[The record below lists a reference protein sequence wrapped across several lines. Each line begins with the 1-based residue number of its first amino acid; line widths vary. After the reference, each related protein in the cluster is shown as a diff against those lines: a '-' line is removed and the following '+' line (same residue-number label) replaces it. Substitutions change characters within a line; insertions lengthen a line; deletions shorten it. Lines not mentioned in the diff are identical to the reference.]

1 MRGAQV
7 EQADRDTF
15 LNEDRKERARK
26 AGEAVILE
34 LGAGNV
40 KEAWLLV
47 RARDHQHVRSCQWVF
62 VWHHDSSGR
71 ALVVRVTAD
80 AVGFKRYDKARRT
93 IPVLPPSR
101 ARPR

>member
-1 MRGAQV
+1 MCTGDGRFDGQDKLEGEQRWFRGKPNYV
-7 EQADRDTF
+7 
-15 LNEDRKERARK
+15 
-26 AGEAVILE
+26 
-34 LGAGNV
+34 
-40 KEAWLLV
+40 LV